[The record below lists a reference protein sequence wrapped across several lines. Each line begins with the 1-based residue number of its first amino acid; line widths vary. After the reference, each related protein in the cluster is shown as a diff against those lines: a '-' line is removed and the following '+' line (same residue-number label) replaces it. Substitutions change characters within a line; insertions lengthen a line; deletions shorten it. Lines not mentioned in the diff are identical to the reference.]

1 LPFYRTLNS
10 KKVALLIKGQAREYL
25 KGLESIGQKAKILIA
40 RLPRKMEIATFTLNW
55 DIQVTVMLLNG
66 W

>member
-1 LPFYRTLNS
+1 MPFYRTLNS